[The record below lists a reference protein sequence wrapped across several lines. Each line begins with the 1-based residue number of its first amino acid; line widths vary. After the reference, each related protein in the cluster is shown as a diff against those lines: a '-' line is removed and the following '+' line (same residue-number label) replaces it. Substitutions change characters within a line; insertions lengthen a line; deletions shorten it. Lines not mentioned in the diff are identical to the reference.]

1 MSRRSR
7 SERATLADV
16 ARRAGVS
23 LATASKVLN
32 GRSDVAAN
40 TRDVVLSVIAEIG
53 YKPTAARRDLQ
64 RARTLVTVLD
74 IVESRYAGT
83 VLQGILVAAT
93 DARAELLL
101 RLPPHDWLDTS
112 RTAACAWVAELQA
125 SGAAGIVALAV
136 AVPDSVLL
144 AAESAE
150 LPVVTIDP
158 IDTTDSR
165 IVSIGSTNWAGG
177 RSAAE
182 HVIKLG
188 HRRIAWIGGPLGSA
202 PSAERFHGYRAAL
215 DSAGITPDR
224 ALIHHD
230 AFSVEAGFQHGHDVL
245 SLDEPPTAIVAGN
258 DEIAV
263 GVLAAA
269 KEVHISVPGEL
280 SVTGFDDT
288 PQTQWTTPRL
298 TSVRQPLVGMGRM
311 AVETILRMADG
322 VQPASPHLQLATSLS
337 IRDSTGPAPSISCS
351 SPGERPPGQV
361 DQHPRADETEDRYQ
375 Q

>member
-1 MSRRSR
+1 MSRQPRAG
-7 SERATLADV
+7 RATLADV

-23 LATASKVLN
+23 PATASKVLN
-32 GRSDVAAN
+32 GRSDVAAS
-40 TRDVVLSVIAEIG
+40 TRDLVLGVIAEIG
-53 YKPTAARRDLQ
+53 YKPTTARRSLQ
-64 RARTLVTVLD
+64 RDRTLVTVLD

-93 DARAELLL
+93 AARSELLL
-101 RLPPHDWLDTS
+101 RLPPDDWIRTT
-112 RTAACAWVAELQA
+112 RTAADSWVAELQA
-125 SGAAGIVALAV
+125 AGTVGVIALAV

-144 AAESAE
+144 AAEDVE

-165 IVSIGSTNWAGG
+165 VVSIGSTNWAGG
-177 RSAAE
+177 RSATE
-182 HVIKLG
+182 HRIRFG

-202 PSAERFHGYRAAL
+202 PSAERFHGYQAAL

-224 ALIHHD
+224 ALVRHD
-230 AFSVEAGFQHGHDVL
+230 VFSVEAGLRHGHDIL
-245 SLDEPPTAIVAGN
+245 TLKEPPTAIVAGN

-269 KEVHISVPGEL
+269 KALHLTVPGQL

-288 PQTQWTTPRL
+288 PQAQWTTPRL

-311 AVETILRMADG
+311 AVETVLGMADG
-322 VQPASPHLQLATSLS
+322 TEPASRHLQLATTLS
-337 IRDSTGPAPSISCS
+337 VRDSTGPCPSRRQ
-351 SPGERPPGQV
+351 PAR
-361 DQHPRADETEDRYQ
+361 R
-375 Q
+375 